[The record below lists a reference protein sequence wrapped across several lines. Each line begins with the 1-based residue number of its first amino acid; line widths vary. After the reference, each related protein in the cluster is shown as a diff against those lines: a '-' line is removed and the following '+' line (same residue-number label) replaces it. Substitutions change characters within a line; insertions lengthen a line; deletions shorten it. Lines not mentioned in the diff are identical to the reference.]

1 MALSERDK
9 ENMSIHSLIGYCQS
23 AKVIFSSSTIR
34 KPELKRWAEGLVE
47 IADCLEN
54 KLANPKDEKTS

>member
-9 ENMSIHSLIGYCQS
+9 ANMSIHSLLGYCKS
-23 AKVIFSSSTIR
+23 AKIIFKTSSIR

-47 IADCLEN
+47 IADCLEE
-54 KLANPKDEKTS
+54 KLANPKDEETK